1 MLFKRLLPSFAFLLL
16 LAAPAVYAQQTT
28 LTCTTG
34 QVCTD
39 SNGDL
44 ILGASSIVT
53 QQPDT
58 TPTVAPNSIVG
69 DGNVLTDTNTTPNS
83 VLTDTIINGNQN
95 AVSASASDNMVNGSY
110 NTFSGAGGNLQ
121 INGFHNNVQS
131 NDGNININ
139 GTGNTVTGSTG
150 SNWGLTVNGGS
161 NTITASTGTYDGPAN
176 TVTNAT
182 NSSIQGQSNTLTDA
196 YLSSIDGSYNV
207 VTAPQAFVGGDGNN
221 VPVTATGSVTVGET
235 NTNSAP
241 DSTVLGQSNSAG
253 PNATNAVLIG
263 TNNTGNKQGNI
274 AIGVSNTL
282 NCTDCGTIGS
292 GITNNQNLTEEFA
305 GWRLTNIAYGL
316 DPNDAAAVGQ
326 ITPFATY
333 LGGGSSFN
341 STTGQFTA
349 PTYTFGTNSFNNVGS
364 ALSFLYGLDGS
375 GGGTPGPVGPTGP
388 TGPQGPSGTNG
399 TNGNVS
405 DPLAVHYDSSTDS
418 SVTLQ
423 GANGTT
429 ISNVAPGA
437 VNATSMQAVNG
448 SQLYNAEQAANN
460 YTDQQVQKAENWAQ
474 AYTNQQVS
482 GLNTRIND
490 SEAMSAAMTNM
501 TASFAGQNPNNHNRI
516 SAGVGFAGGS
526 NAIAVGYQH
535 VNEAGNFAWNVGG
548 SAGGR
553 DREIG
558 AGAGFSW

>member
-1 MLFKRLLPSFAFLLL
+1 MLFKRLLPTFAFLLL
-16 LAAPAVYAQQTT
+16 LAAPVVYAQQTT

-34 QVCTD
+34 QICTD
-39 SNGDL
+39 AGGDL

-53 QQPDT
+53 PQPASST
-58 TPTVAPNSIVG
+58 TAPNAIVG
-69 DGNVLTDTNTTPNS
+69 NGNVLTDTNTAPNT
-83 VLTDTIINGNQN
+83 VLTDSYIVGNQN
-95 AVSASASDNMVNGSY
+95 AVSASASDNMVSGSY

-139 GTGNTVTGSTG
+139 GTGNSVTGSTG
-150 SNWGLTVNGGS
+150 TNWGLTITGGS
-161 NTITASTGTYDGPAN
+161 NTITSSTGTYNGVAN
-176 TVTNAT
+176 TVTNAS
-182 NSSIQGQSNTLTDA
+182 NSSIQGQSNTLTGA
-196 YLSSIDGSYNV
+196 YLSSIAGSYNTV
-207 VTAPQAFVGGDGNN
+207 GAGQVFVAGSYNN

-241 DSTVLGQSNSAG
+241 DSTVIGQSNSAG
-253 PNATNAVLIG
+253 PNATNAILIG
-263 TNNTGNKQGNI
+263 TNNTGNNQGNI

-305 GWRLTNIAYGL
+305 GWRLTNIGNGIDPL
-316 DPNDAAAVGQ
+316 DAVNMSQLSAG
-326 ITPFATY
+326 ISAF
-333 LGGGSSFN
+333 GGGAGYVN
-341 STTGQFTA
+341 GQFVA
-349 PTYTFGTNSFNNVGS
+349 PNYTFGTNTFNNVGS

-388 TGPQGPSGTNG
+388 TGPTGPQGPAGTNG
-399 TNGNVS
+399 TGNGT
-405 DPLAVHYDSSTDS
+405 DPLAVHYDNSTDS

-437 VNATSMQAVNG
+437 VNANSMQAVNG
-448 SQLYNAEQAANN
+448 SQLYNAEQAANS
-460 YTDQQVQKAENWAQ
+460 YTDQQVQRAENWAQ
-474 AYTNQQVS
+474 AYTNQQDQV
-482 GLNTRIND
+482 LNTRIND

-501 TASFAGQNPNNHNRI
+501 TASFAGQNPNNHNRV
-516 SAGVGFAGGS
+516 SAGIGFAGGS

-535 VNEAGNFAWNVGG
+535 VNDAGNFAWNIGG